1 MNPVQ
6 RTIRS
11 PFGKPPRPEK
21 AGASQAEAQRI
32 PLTGVVLGTPAW
44 VVVTLLTAK
53 GCAVPGSGTGWA
65 AAAAATRSSNGGADS
80 RKCWHCVDKRAM
92 LMQSTKAAN
101 VLGRRRPVHP
111 RRRQGPPGTRC

>member
-11 PFGKPPRPEK
+11 LFGKPPRPEK

-44 VVVTLLTAK
+44 VVVTLLTAV
-53 GCAVPGSGTGWA
+53 GCWVPGSGTGWA
-65 AAAAATRSSNGGADS
+65 AAAAGRARQTEAPTHENVGIVWTS
-80 RKCWHCVDKRAM
+80 R
-92 LMQSTKAAN
+92 
-101 VLGRRRPVHP
+101 
-111 RRRQGPPGTRC
+111 RC